1 VKIEKEDYYDRM
13 KNLLNNIISRTII
26 GIILLILF
34 LALLFVGF
42 VVFMGTFY
50 PESTQAIMR

>member
-1 VKIEKEDYYDRM
+1 M